1 MMVIAVLVS
10 FANAQGD
17 GLGQQLAGGKII
29 TGATAQRLIHF
40 TFDDGPDPRTTV
52 RLLDTLDRLQ
62 IKVTFFFSASRFRKG
77 KARNRHA
84 AEIAREAL
92 RRGHSIGSHSVDHQR
107 MARLSPNALT
117 EQLDENERLFEA
129 VFGTRTFLF
138 RPPFGSSNHHLDQ
151 MLLKRRYTNVLWNIG
166 LADWVKRP
174 PKAILKTF
182 EKVLA
187 RNETQDGQRG
197 GVVLLHD
204 THAWSVDAV
213 ELLVGHLQ
221 QRNCELL
228 AQDQSLYDIVDDLS
242 PFFQEASQNEAGV
255 EAAMARIPDHALQ
268 RRQQALVDEARRRC
282 AGEGS
287 LQAAP

>member
-268 RRQQALVDEARRRC
+268 RRQQALVDEARKRC